1 MGEWSLVILC
11 FILAVGSI
19 CGPYLIILWLTDFK
33 LGRDP
38 GTVAISFSAWKSGKG
53 VYNQWVI
60 IWLAYSQISGL
71 FALSYHFNIKFS
83 RKNKAGPVLAVAY
96 AFLGV
101 IISIYGFVVIIVLM
115 RNDTVC
121 IVV

>member
-38 GTVAISFSAWKSGKG
+38 GTVALSFSVWKSGRG
-53 VYNQWVI
+53 VLNQWVI
-60 IWLAYSQISGL
+60 IWLAYSQLSGL
-71 FALSYHFNIKFS
+71 FVLFYHFDIKLL
-83 RKNKAGPVLAVAY
+83 RKHKAGSVIAVAY

-115 RNDTVC
+115 KNDTVC